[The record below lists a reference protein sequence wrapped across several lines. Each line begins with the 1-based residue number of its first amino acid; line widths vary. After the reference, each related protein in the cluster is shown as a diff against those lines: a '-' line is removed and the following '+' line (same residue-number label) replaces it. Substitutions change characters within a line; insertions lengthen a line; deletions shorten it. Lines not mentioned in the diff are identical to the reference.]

1 MTDQNIKLSRRKVLG
16 AATAIGVAGA
26 GAGLGT
32 SALFSDEESFENNS
46 ITAGELDLVV
56 DYWTSV
62 DSSAADAAVIDGGTA
77 NNDQNQ
83 GGVSAQYVLN
93 DVKPGDGGTLAFCP
107 KVIDNPAYISVS
119 SGGVTDFENGQTEPE
134 QDTDDDNPFELNPA
148 PDLGSLD
155 NGTNDGAGYGELSE
169 AIEVTVSYAESVEY
183 DSANDE
189 IICNNTR
196 ELNNPDGYTLNDLIT
211 DLGYGFPLDGN
222 EPNDGDDSIDAY
234 PGSSGPGDQQGPCL
248 CIEWEI
254 PTDVGNE
261 IQSDALELDFT
272 FAAEQARNND
282 APATVVY
289 NDFYN
294 HFNGVS
300 PVEFIGQEAD
310 GPTATWAYAAQSA
323 SGWGG
328 IVGLGSDGASGFE
341 LTSGAVIMSNWYGWD
356 PSGGVGDSTPGYTHP
371 FTLELYE
378 VDSGPAPGQLIAE
391 VTEDQDVPGR
401 ELPDGS
407 NEDYSANGTNFLM
420 EWDLGGVT
428 VNSDKVLFI
437 VSFDIPEETVDQF
450 KNNALSSMNI
460 ASYDVEKTSEITAG
474 YSANDDIW
482 WRSSFTGGNI
492 SSFNGSNA
500 GGVQGG
506 GQPMSRFEG
515 RPL

>member
-1 MTDQNIKLSRRKVLG
+1 MTDRNIEFTRRKALLG
-16 AATAIGVAGA
+16 LGTIGVAGA
-26 GAGLGT
+26 GAGVGT
-32 SALFSDEESFENNS
+32 SALFSDEESFDDNS
-46 ITAGELDLVV
+46 ITAGTLDLVL
-56 DYWTSV
+56 DYYTSV
-62 DSSAADAAVIDGGTA
+62 DSSAADAAVIDGGTV
-77 NNDQNQ
+77 NNGQIQ

-119 SGGVTDFENGQTEPE
+119 SDGVTDFENGQTEPE
-134 QDTDDDNPFELNPA
+134 QDADHDNPLDISPS
-148 PDLGSLD
+148 PDLGSLN

-169 AIEVTVSYAESVEY
+169 AIEVTVSYAESVTY
-183 DSANDE
+183 DSADDE
-189 IICNNTR
+189 ITCNNTR
-196 ELNNPDGYTLNDLIT
+196 ELNNPQGYTLNDLIT

-222 EPNDGDDSIDAY
+222 EPNDGDDNIDPY
-234 PGSSGPGDQQGPCL
+234 PASSDTTTQQGPCL
-248 CIEWEI
+248 CVEWEI
-254 PTDVGNE
+254 PSDVGNE
-261 IQSDALELDFT
+261 IQSDALKLDFT

-310 GPTATWAYAAQSA
+310 GPTATWAYAANNA
-323 SGWGG
+323 TGFGG
-328 IVGLGSDGASGFE
+328 IVGLGSDGAPGFE

-356 PSGGVGDSTPGYTHP
+356 PSGGVGNATSGYTHP

-407 NEDYSANGTNFLM
+407 NEDYSMNGTNFLM

-437 VSFDIPEETVDQF
+437 VSFEITGSNQT
-450 KNNALSSMNI
+450 ALQSMNI

-482 WRSSFTGGNI
+482 WRADATSGNI
-492 SSFNGSNA
+492 SSFDGSA
-500 GGVQGG
+500 VGGVQGG
-506 GQPMSRFEG
+506 GQVMSRFEG